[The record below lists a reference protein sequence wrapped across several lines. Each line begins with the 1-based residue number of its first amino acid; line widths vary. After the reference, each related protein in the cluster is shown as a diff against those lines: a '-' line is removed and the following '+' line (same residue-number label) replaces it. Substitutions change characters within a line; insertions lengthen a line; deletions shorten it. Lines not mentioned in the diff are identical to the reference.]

1 MTKNELLYFK
11 YSVDHSLSQQL
22 EYSNEQSKLLNTL
35 ITLLGIGTIIADN
48 TRNLL
53 QKDPVLFLIFM
64 LALLIILMLSNYSV
78 RNNKEIFKWRL
89 LATTLNNMEWQDI
102 KKKKKRVKRESKWE
116 CLSFAESI

>member
-1 MTKNELLYFK
+1 M
-11 YSVDHSLSQQL
+11 SQQL

-102 KKKKKRVKRESKWE
+102 KKKKRVKRESKWE